1 MYASRVARNRTAW
14 PWLALRVG
22 ITLVA
27 FGYLFSRVPLATLWD
42 AAVEIPFT
50 VELAVFALLFV
61 GIGLGT
67 IRWRVLLAACGATRI
82 PGWPRLFRLVM
93 IGTFYNQFVPG
104 AVGGDI
110 VRGIAT
116 AGALPDGGVT
126 RALAV
131 MLLDR
136 IMGFAGLLSLAS
148 VAFAL
153 HPLEGIQGFTTWMA
167 VGAGGATFAVLLVST
182 AGRFATRLPGPLR
195 PFAARLPDVRAP
207 GGILVAWL
215 LSLGTHGTLVVMGH
229 LLVSSL
235 SPAAPWHGSLVAM
248 PVSNLAAYF
257 PLTVG
262 GAGAWEA
269 AIVWL
274 YARVGVAEADGLAAA
289 LVLRLVYL
297 LVAAIGGIVAVA
309 RPIHEAAPS

>member
-1 MYASRVARNRTAW
+1 M
-14 PWLALRVG
+14 RVG
-22 ITLVA
+22 VTLGA
-27 FGYLFSRVPLATLWD
+27 FGYLFSRVPLGTLWD
-42 AAVEIPFT
+42 AAIEIPFT
-50 VELAVFALLFV
+50 AELAVFVLLFV
-61 GIGLGT
+61 GTGLGT
-67 IRWRVLLAACGATRI
+67 VRWQVLLTACGGTGV

-116 AGALPDGGVT
+116 ASVFPDGGVT

-148 VAFAL
+148 LAFAL
-153 HPLEGIQGFTTWMA
+153 HPLEGIQGFTTWIA
-167 VGAGGATFAVLLVST
+167 IGAGGATVGVLVVST
-182 AGRFATRLPGPLR
+182 AGRFAAKLPQPLR
-195 PFAARLPDVRAP
+195 RFAARLPDVRSP
-207 GGILVAWL
+207 GAIVVAWL
-215 LSLGTHGTLVVMGH
+215 LSLGTHGALVVMGH

-235 SPAAPWHGSLVAM
+235 SPSVPWTGSLVAM

-269 AIVWL
+269 AITWM
-274 YARVGVAEADGLAAA
+274 YTQVGVSHADGLAAA

-297 LVAAIGGIVAVA
+297 LVAAIGGIVALA
-309 RPIHEAAPS
+309 RPIREGT